1 MTRAPENGRDLSRD
15 LLLAQIAE
23 LYYIREETQQR
34 IAEIVGMSRPQ
45 VSRCLAEAKRRGIVK
60 IEIEFPDSRS
70 HAADRLRDTFG
81 LTDVIVVPT
90 PDGGEPVLRERLA
103 SAAAQFIPG
112 ILRNGSTLGV
122 AWGRTLASVVAA
134 LRPDR
139 SKQLKV
145 VQLIGGLCSNQ
156 TGIRPNEIV
165 QTLAELYD
173 AECYYLHAPAIVE
186 NPEMKE
192 TFLSSQTVR
201 QTVEKFDEVDIA
213 VVGLGTTA
221 RNAPVLESCNVTLDD
236 VEALKRAGAVG
247 DVCTRFYDI
256 DGNECNTGLGLRSIA
271 ISLEQ
276 LRRIPTV
283 VGVAGGEDKVKAVLG
298 ALRGRLVTAL
308 VTDERTANEV
318 LKLHQSSSA

>member
-1 MTRAPENGRDLSRD
+1 MTRTPENNRDLSRD

-34 IAEIVGMSRPQ
+34 IAEIVGLSRPQ

-60 IEIEFPDSRS
+60 IQIEFPDSRND
-70 HAADRLRDTFG
+70 AGERLRNTFG

-90 PDGGEPVLRERLA
+90 PNGGEPVLRERLG
-103 SAAAQFIPG
+103 SAAAQFISG

-134 LRPDR
+134 LKPDR
-139 SKQLKV
+139 SKRLKV

-173 AECYYLHAPAIVE
+173 GECYYLHAPAIVE
-186 NPEMKE
+186 NPEMRE
-192 TFLSSQTVR
+192 MFLSSQTVR
-201 QTVEKFDEVDIA
+201 QTVEKFDDVDIA
-213 VVGLGTTA
+213 IVGLGAIAPT
-221 RNAPVLESCNVTLDD
+221 APVLESCNVTPED
-236 VEALKRAGAVG
+236 VEELKRAGAVG

-256 DGNECNTGLGLRSIA
+256 NGNECNTSFGSRSIA

-276 LRRIPTV
+276 IRRIPTV
-283 VGVAGGEDKVKAVLG
+283 IGVAGGEDKVKAVLG

-308 VTDERTANEV
+308 ITDERTANEV
-318 LKLHQSSSA
+318 LTLHQSGSA